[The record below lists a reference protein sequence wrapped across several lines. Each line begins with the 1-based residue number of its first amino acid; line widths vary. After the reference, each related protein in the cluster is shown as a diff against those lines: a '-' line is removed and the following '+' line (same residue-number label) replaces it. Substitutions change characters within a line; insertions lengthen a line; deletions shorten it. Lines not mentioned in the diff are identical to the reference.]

1 MRATGEVR
9 DFSNRR
15 AVEFDYGFATGQTLF
30 GFDVA
35 ATFVGLKVRGE
46 YQRNLL
52 YRSFPVLRGQ
62 RDQQRAAAWYVHA
75 IKDVGRWEVG
85 GEVFRLGPR
94 YGGGYDSRRGGVRL
108 YTDLGG
114 ESQDQ
119 QMLSEFPLVD
129 DNDDND
135 RYADDNLRDYPNGS
149 ETESGVFPGL
159 DEDNDNIP
167 DDDKN
172 ANGIPDFEE
181 PFLLYYSDP
190 QEFVYGIDLNNN
202 GVIDER
208 ENDNKPDYPY
218 DRDRRGLHGFVALP
232 DWRGLSA
239 GVGYYR
245 QDEIAGPGQAV
256 SRYGRVSY
264 GFDVP
269 RWGQVQLDHD
279 SKRVED
285 TVPDSVYVFRA
296 GENNNPDQPPTPDA
310 LLMADSWV
318 HTSFVGTRL
327 ARLDQLH
334 LENNAQW
341 ILNRQLAADARVQTF
356 TMVNKADYTYELAAC
371 ASKP

>member
-1 MRATGEVR
+1 M
-9 DFSNRR
+9 
-15 AVEFDYGFATGQTLF
+15 
-30 GFDVA
+30 
-35 ATFVGLKVRGE
+35 
-46 YQRNLL
+46 
-52 YRSFPVLRGQ
+52 LRGQ

-75 IKDVGRWEVG
+75 LKDVGRWEVG

-208 ENDNKPDYPY
+208 GKRQQARLPLRPRPERPARLCCPAGLARSVGWGGLLSPG
-218 DRDRRGLHGFVALP
+218 RDRRAGSGRGRATGGCPMALMC
-232 DWRGLSA
+232 RVGGKSSSTTTASGSKIRCRTRSMSSA
-239 GVGYYR
+239 PAR
-245 QDEIAGPGQAV
+245 ITTRI
-256 SRYGRVSY
+256 SRRR
-264 GFDVP
+264 P
-269 RWGQVQLDHD
+269 M
-279 SKRVED
+279 
-285 TVPDSVYVFRA
+285 P
-296 GENNNPDQPPTPDA
+296 
-310 LLMADSWV
+310 
-318 HTSFVGTRL
+318 
-327 ARLDQLH
+327 
-334 LENNAQW
+334 
-341 ILNRQLAADARVQTF
+341 
-356 TMVNKADYTYELAAC
+356 C
-371 ASKP
+371 

>member
-1 MRATGEVR
+1 M
-9 DFSNRR
+9 
-15 AVEFDYGFATGQTLF
+15 
-30 GFDVA
+30 
-35 ATFVGLKVRGE
+35 
-46 YQRNLL
+46 
-52 YRSFPVLRGQ
+52 LRGR

-75 IKDVGRWEVG
+75 LKDVGRLEVG
-85 GEVFRLGPR
+85 GELFRLGPR
-94 YGGGYDSRRGGVRL
+94 YGGGYDSRRGGVRS
-108 YTDLGG
+108 TRTWAGKAKTNRCCP
-114 ESQDQ
+114 
-119 QMLSEFPLVD
+119 EFPLVD

-181 PFLLYYSDP
+181 PFLLYYSNP

-245 QDEIAGPGQAV
+245 QDEIAGPGRPCRAM
-256 SRYGRVSY
+256 G
-264 GFDVP
+264 GCP
-269 RWGQVQLDHD
+269 MAL
-279 SKRVED
+279 
-285 TVPDSVYVFRA
+285 TCRA
-296 GENNNPDQPPTPDA
+296 GDKSSSTTTASGSRIRCQIRSMSSAPART
-310 LLMADSWV
+310 
-318 HTSFVGTRL
+318 TTRIS
-327 ARLDQLH
+327 RP
-334 LENNAQW
+334 
-341 ILNRQLAADARVQTF
+341 RP
-356 TMVNKADYTYELAAC
+356 MPC
-371 ASKP
+371 